1 MMFASVLPRAIVN
14 PNHTINKLSIQI
26 VRNIQGKKNHRKPRW
41 MPRAKSKM
49 FLLPPKH
56 HIPEFEEN
64 QVMTLKFR
72 HHDQM
77 AALTQ
82 YLWEDYL
89 RNSDVGEAAKIEAA
103 REEKE
108 HRGLLKENEAVN
120 SEIAAKRV
128 ERLKLEAQQ
137 EEERIKLELVIDRE
151 QKSKKRSE
159 VDKIVV
165 SEGKQ
170 LDLRIKTLDDIE
182 SAINYALDNPKDN
195 EFAIDKEGHIYR
207 GRYTKSILTPRDKR
221 EIIPTALSEGERI
234 LGSDK
239 VPDRE
244 EIKQ

>member
-1 MMFASVLPRAIVN
+1 
-14 PNHTINKLSIQI
+14 
-26 VRNIQGKKNHRKPRW
+26 

-72 HHDQM
+72 HQDQM

-128 ERLKLEAQQ
+128 ERLKLEAKQ
-137 EEERIKLELVIDRE
+137 EEERIKLELIVDRE
-151 QKSKKRSE
+151 KKLKKQSE
-159 VDKIVV
+159 ADKIVQ
-165 SEGKQ
+165 SEEKQ
-170 LDLRIKTLDDIE
+170 LDLRVKSIDDLE
-182 SAINYALDNPKDN
+182 GAINFALDNPKDN
-195 EFAIDKEGHIYR
+195 EFAIDKSGYIYR
-207 GRYTKSILTPRDKR
+207 GRYTKSIQVPQDKR
-221 EIIPTALSEGERI
+221 EKIPAPLSEGDRI
-234 LGSDK
+234 LGADEVADVK
-239 VPDRE
+239 
-244 EIKQ
+244 EIKI